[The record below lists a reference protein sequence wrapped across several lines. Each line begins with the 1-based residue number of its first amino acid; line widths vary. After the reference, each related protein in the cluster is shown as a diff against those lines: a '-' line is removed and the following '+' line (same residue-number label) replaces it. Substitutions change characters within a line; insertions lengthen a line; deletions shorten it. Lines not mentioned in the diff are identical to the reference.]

1 MHRAPE
7 WESWNERLLGCL
19 EKHMEF
25 HIWYLKEKGW
35 IERTD
40 TGGFA
45 ITAEGVDSAKEQDI
59 LLRTNRLLPSGRE
72 CSNENN
78 DSEGETINYL
88 VGTPQFGIDAA

>member
-1 MHRAPE
+1 VGIIE
-7 WESWNERLLGCL
+7 LVKLLGCP
-19 EKHMEF
+19 EKHMELHF
-25 HIWYLKEKGW
+25 WYLKRKSW

-45 ITAEGVDSAKEQDI
+45 ITAEEVDSTIEQDI
-59 LLRTNRLLPSGRE
+59 LLRKDRLLPPGRE
-72 CSNENN
+72 CSNEYK

>member
-1 MHRAPE
+1 ME
-7 WESWNERLLGCL
+7 LERLLGCP

-25 HIWYLKEKGW
+25 HIWYLKEKGC

-45 ITAEGVDSAKEQDI
+45 ITADGVDSAIEQDI
-59 LLRTNRLLPSGRE
+59 LVRKDRLLPLGRE
-72 CSNENN
+72 CANENN
-78 DSEGETINYL
+78 DSEGETMNYL

>member
-1 MHRAPE
+1 ME
-7 WESWNERLLGCL
+7 LERLLGCP

-25 HIWYLKEKGW
+25 HIWYLKQKGC
-35 IERTD
+35 IESTD

-45 ITAEGVDSAKEQDI
+45 ITAKGVDSAIKQHI
-59 LLRTNRLLPSGRE
+59 LVRKDRLLPPGRE
-72 CSNENN
+72 CSNENK